1 MDWQMDLQT
10 NRKMKRKKQNTFFA
24 QFLKLLCLV
33 LVVMLAVV
41 IFKKSANHPAETTA
55 PTSPTDTTPTVTA
68 PTTASTT
75 PTVTTTHAVT
85 TAAATTTRLTSPPPV
100 TTATTKATT
109 TTTTTATT
117 STTATYE
124 PGYISRIPTDSEMR
138 SLIADKLLDIN
149 KYSRPANKYLDEGVS
164 RQKITKIV
172 IHYVAN
178 AGTSAINNR
187 NYFNNLP
194 KNEKIYAGAHY
205 IVGLEG
211 EIIRCIPDNEIAYH
225 AGNADVNA
233 CSIGIEVCH
242 PDKTGRFNYKSYLSL
257 LKLVS
262 WLCDKYNISADN
274 VIRHY
279 DVTGKACPIY
289 YIDNPSEWRLF
300 KKRLIFR

>member
-1 MDWQMDLQT
+1 
-10 NRKMKRKKQNTFFA
+10 MKN
-24 QFLKLLCLV
+24 
-33 LVVMLAVV
+33 
-41 IFKKSANHPAETTA
+41 
-55 PTSPTDTTPTVTA
+55 
-68 PTTASTT
+68 
-75 PTVTTTHAVT
+75 
-85 TAAATTTRLTSPPPV
+85 
-100 TTATTKATT
+100 
-109 TTTTTATT
+109 
-117 STTATYE
+117 
-124 PGYISRIPTDSEMR
+124 
-138 SLIADKLLDIN
+138 LIVDKLLDIN

-242 PDKTGRFNYKSYLSL
+242 PDKTGRFSYKSYLSL

-279 DVTGKACPIY
+279 DVTGKARPIY

>member
-1 MDWQMDLQT
+1 
-10 NRKMKRKKQNTFFA
+10 
-24 QFLKLLCLV
+24 
-33 LVVMLAVV
+33 
-41 IFKKSANHPAETTA
+41 
-55 PTSPTDTTPTVTA
+55 
-68 PTTASTT
+68 
-75 PTVTTTHAVT
+75 
-85 TAAATTTRLTSPPPV
+85 
-100 TTATTKATT
+100 
-109 TTTTTATT
+109 
-117 STTATYE
+117 
-124 PGYISRIPTDSEMR
+124 MR

>member
-55 PTSPTDTTPTVTA
+55 PTAPTDTTPTVTA
-68 PTTASTT
+68 PTTAATT
-75 PTVTTTHAVT
+75 PTVTTTHTVT
-85 TAAATTTRLTSPPPV
+85 TATATTTRLTSPPPV
-100 TTATTKATT
+100 TTSTTKAT

-149 KYSRPANKYLDEGVS
+149 KYSRPANKYLDKGVS

-242 PDKTGRFNYKSYLSL
+242 PDKTGRFSYKSYLSL

-262 WLCDKYNISADN
+262 WLCDKYDISADN

>member
-1 MDWQMDLQT
+1 MGRQMK
-10 NRKMKRKKQNTFFA
+10 NRKQNTFFA
-24 QFLKLLCLV
+24 QFVKLLCLV

-41 IFKKSANHPAETTA
+41 ILKKSANPPAETTA
-55 PTSPTDTTPTVTA
+55 PTAPTDTTPLTVSPSAT
-68 PTTASTT
+68 TT
-75 PTVTTTHAVT
+75 P
-85 TAAATTTRLTSPPPV
+85 AATTTTTKNTTSPTTPPV
-100 TTATTKATT
+100 TTTTTTKA

-124 PGYISRIPTDSEMR
+124 PGYISRIPTDTEMS

-149 KYSRPANKYLDEGVS
+149 KYSRPASKYLDEGVS
-164 RQKITKIV
+164 RQKITTIV

-225 AGNADVNA
+225 AGSADVNA

-242 PDKTGRFNYKSYLSL
+242 PDKTGRFSYKSYLSL

-262 WLCDKYNISADN
+262 WLCDKYDISADN

-279 DVTGKACPIY
+279 DVTGKACPVY
-289 YIDNPSEWRLF
+289 YIDNPSEWTLF

>member
-1 MDWQMDLQT
+1 MGRQMR
-10 NRKMKRKKQNTFFA
+10 NRKQNTFFA
-24 QFLKLLCLV
+24 QFVKLLCLV

-41 IFKKSANHPAETTA
+41 ILKKSANPPAETTEPTA
-55 PTSPTDTTPTVTA
+55 PTETTPPVTA
-68 PTTASTT
+68 PTTSTT
-75 PTVTTTHAVT
+75 AT
-85 TAAATTTRLTSPPPV
+85 ATTTTTKNTTRPTTPPV
-100 TTATTKATT
+100 TTATTKAT

-124 PGYISRIPTDSEMR
+124 PGYISRIPTDSEMK
-138 SLIADKLLDIN
+138 SLIVDKLLDIN

-242 PDKTGRFNYKSYLSL
+242 PDKTGRFSYKSYLSL

-289 YIDNPSEWRLF
+289 YVDNPSEWRLF